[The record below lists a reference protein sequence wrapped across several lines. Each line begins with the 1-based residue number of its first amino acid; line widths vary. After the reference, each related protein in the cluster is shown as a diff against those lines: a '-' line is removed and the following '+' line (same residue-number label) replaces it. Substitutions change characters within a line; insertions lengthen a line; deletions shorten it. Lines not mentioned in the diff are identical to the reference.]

1 QQGLDCDDLLPSPVL
16 AYIHAHGLYQKST
29 DV

>member
-1 QQGLDCDDLLPSPVL
+1 DCDDLLPSPVL